1 MAVTEFGKFLRKMR
15 IDCSEVLGVMAE
27 RLGVS
32 PAYLSAIENG
42 MRDIPD
48 DFVEKVVAEY
58 KLDEEQAKRL
68 AEAEAQTKG
77 AVDVNFN
84 QRRTDMNVVE
94 TAVMFARDFSRL
106 TDQQMSLI
114 KNILKQFED
123 EEVCANGNG
132 SGTV

>member
-48 DFVEKVVAEY
+48 DFVEKIVAEY
-58 KLDEEQAKRL
+58 ALDEEQAKKL
-68 AEAEAQTKG
+68 TEAEAQTKG

-94 TAVMFARDFSRL
+94 TAVMFARNFSRL
-106 TDQQMSLI
+106 TDQQMNQI
-114 KNILKQFED
+114 KSILKQCESA
-123 EEVCANGNG
+123 EVYTHG

>member
-48 DFVEKVVAEY
+48 AFVEKVVAEY
-58 KLDEEQAKRL
+58 SLDEEQAKKL

-106 TDQQMSLI
+106 TDQQMNQI
-114 KNILKQFED
+114 KSILKQCEAA
-123 EEVCANGNG
+123 EVYTHG

>member
-15 IDCSEVLGVMAE
+15 IDCAEVLGGMAE

-42 MRDIPD
+42 MRDIPNS
-48 DFVEKVVAEY
+48 FVEKVVAEY
-58 KLDEEQAKRL
+58 QLDEERAKKL

-106 TDQQMSLI
+106 TDQQMNQI
-114 KNILKQFED
+114 KSILKQCED
-123 EEVCANGNG
+123 AEVYTNG

>member
-15 IDCSEVLGVMAE
+15 IDSSEILGAMAE

-48 DFVEKVVAEY
+48 LFVKKVVEVY
-58 KLDEEQAKRL
+58 GLDEEQAKKL

-77 AVDVNFN
+77 AVDVDFGL
-84 QRRTDMNVVE
+84 RRTDMNVVE

-106 TDQQMSLI
+106 TEQQ
-114 KNILKQFED
+114 LKQIKDILTHFENM
-123 EEVCANGNG
+123 EESVGRAAM
-132 SGTV
+132 